1 MHFIYIYSDGN
12 RMKSVQMTVEFVI
25 LVVALVV
32 IALVFAST
40 VITGSSP
47 MPTSP
52 RVRRTMMAV
61 LPERLPGA
69 PNAQIY
75 ELGSGWGGMAFALAR
90 RYPRHSVTG
99 FEISPLPWL
108 AARLRL
114 AVNPRAN
121 LRFRW
126 VNFYKVDLSDAGL
139 VVCYLFPSAMQTL
152 ALKFE
157 HELEPGT
164 LVLSNTFAIR
174 AWRPVDEMTAKDQYA
189 SKVYLYE
196 AGEQAREPG

>member
-1 MHFIYIYSDGN
+1 
-12 RMKSVQMTVEFVI
+12 MTIEIAI
-25 LVVALVV
+25 LVIALVV
-32 IALVFAST
+32 IALVFIST

-52 RVRRTMMAV
+52 RVRRTMMIV

-69 PNAQIY
+69 ASAQIY
-75 ELGSGWGGMAFALAR
+75 ELGSGWGGVAFALAR
-90 RYPRHSVTG
+90 RYPKHPVTG

-114 AVNPRAN
+114 AVQPQAN
-121 LRFRW
+121 LRFRCT
-126 VNFYKVDLSDAGL
+126 NFNNADLSDAAL
-139 VVCYLFPSAMQTL
+139 IVCYLFPDAMQTL
-152 ALKFE
+152 VSKFE
-157 HELEPGT
+157 RELEPGT
-164 LVLSNTFAIR
+164 LVLSNTFAIK

-196 AGEQAREPG
+196 AGEQVRTPS